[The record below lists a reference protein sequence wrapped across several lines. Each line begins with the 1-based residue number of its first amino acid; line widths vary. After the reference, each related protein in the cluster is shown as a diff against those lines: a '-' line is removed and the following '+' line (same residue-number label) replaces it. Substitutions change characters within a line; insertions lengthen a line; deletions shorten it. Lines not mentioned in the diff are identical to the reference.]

1 MLSEKNI
8 YILNLKTRPDRLLFT
23 KIKMH
28 RVGFDMDKVNV
39 VSSVNGRKDIECIKL
54 FKEIKKLPRK
64 RGLHQPINSLGAL
77 GILKTYLNIFKDA
90 IDKNLDYIAMIEDD
104 NYFHSEMILK
114 IRKSISL
121 LYKNDIIWVGSNQ
134 CFYNKK
140 QIIKI
145 KNNMNYQ
152 LNNSAIAGAFFIIFS
167 KRMYQYIYNYLS
179 KNFSKNIYPI
189 DVLLDLILKKT
200 QMKAVVLY
208 PRPIIPEVRDSDN
221 MGPRDHL
228 RFYHSRKMHGFNNY
242 DCFDLYDIVMN
253 NYKSFNFEM
262 YKSFYDKL
270 KYYSIRMNNP
280 IIGTL
285 SVINSRR
292 ILESNFK
299 TFNIIIC
306 TSLLLNSAI
315 NSAINSIISQDYLYW
330 RITLKD
336 IKKSNLST
344 EIVSEYNMK
353 ISEKFNVDDDEY
365 VIELKE
371 KLSHN
376 MLLSRINKN
385 LDFEP
390 KLNILLGL
398 EYNNRVNMEV

>member
-28 RVGFDMDKVNV
+28 RVGFDMNKVNI

-54 FKEIKKLPRK
+54 FKEIKKIPRK
-64 RGLHQPINSLGAL
+64 RGLRQPINSLGAL
-77 GILKTYLNIFKDA
+77 GLLKTYLNIFKDA

-114 IRKSISL
+114 IRKSVSL
-121 LYKNDIIWVGSNQ
+121 LDKNDIIWVGSNQ
-134 CFYNKK
+134 CFYSKE
-140 QIIKI
+140 QLYKI
-145 KNNMNYQ
+145 NNNLNYQ
-152 LNNSAIAGAFFIIFS
+152 LNNNAIAGTFFIIFS
-167 KRMYQYIYNYLS
+167 KRMYRYIYNYLS

-200 QMKAVVLY
+200 QMKAIVLY
-208 PRPIIPEVRDSDN
+208 PRPVIPEVRDSDN

-242 DCFDLYDIVMN
+242 DCFDLYNIVMN
-253 NYKSFNFEM
+253 NFQSFNFEM
-262 YKSFYDKL
+262 YKSIYDKL
-270 KYYSIRMNNP
+270 KYYSIRLNNP

-292 ILESNFK
+292 ILESNYK

-306 TSLLLNSAI
+306 DSLNLNSI
-315 NSAINSIISQDYLYW
+315 LKSAINSIISQDYLYW

-336 IKKSNLST
+336 IKKSTLPN
-344 EIVSEYNMK
+344 EIVSEYNFK
-353 ISEKFNVDDDEY
+353 ISDKFSIDDDEY

-371 KLSHN
+371 KLSHD

-390 KLNILLGL
+390 KLNISLGL
-398 EYNNRVNMEV
+398 EYNNKENLEV